1 MLAELF
7 RENNGGSSAQFIRT
21 TTWTPVSRTG
31 EASARIEDAFWNA
44 LKEIADICGAR
55 RVALV

>member
-21 TTWTPVSRTG
+21 TLWTRVNRTG

-44 LKEIADICGAR
+44 LKEIADI
-55 RVALV
+55 VALDA